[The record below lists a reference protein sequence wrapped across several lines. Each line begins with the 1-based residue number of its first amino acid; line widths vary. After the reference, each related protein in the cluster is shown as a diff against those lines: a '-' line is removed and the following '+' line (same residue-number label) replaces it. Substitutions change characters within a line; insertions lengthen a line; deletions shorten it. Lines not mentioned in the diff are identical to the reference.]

1 MARAEEV
8 ISIIDQLT
16 EYRDTH
22 KLEFYVPYDFQKAF
36 HNAKGSD
43 GKPATEKAL
52 MAANQIGKTICGAYE
67 TAFHA
72 TGLYPDWWEGHR
84 HTTPPSILVASN
96 TNETTRDRCQGDLF
110 GDPTDESLIGTG
122 AIPKHLIGEKVR
134 KPGVPNAYD
143 SVLVKHVSGRWA
155 KVFFR
160 AYEQGPKKFMGYR
173 NDEAWLDE
181 ECPVDVWSQ
190 VARGTFATGGNIY
203 MTFTPEEGITP
214 VVAKF
219 INDIGPNQA
228 LIRATWDDAPHMTEE
243 MRKANLE
250 KFPKHEWAMRS
261 KGEPSMGS
269 GLVFNVQE
277 EMVKIDPIEI
287 PAHWPRINGIDFGW
301 DHPFACAFVA
311 WDRET
316 DTVYVYDGYREQRA
330 LPAIHA
336 DAIKRRG
343 DWIPI
348 SWPADG
354 LQTEKGS
361 GAPLAEL
368 YKSHGLN
375 MFHTFFTNPPRMG
388 EVEGKGGNS
397 VEAGVL
403 EMLEMMETGRFKVF
417 STVAP
422 FFEEMKMYH
431 RKDGKIVHRFDDFLS
446 AVRYAVMFRRHA
458 QTKIVR
464 QPKQQKRRGISN
476 W

>member
-1 MARAEEV
+1 MSVEDAVAL
-8 ISIIDQLT
+8 IQQLKD
-16 EYRDTH
+16 YRDTH
-22 KLEFYVPYDFQKAF
+22 KLEFYDPYPFQKDF
-36 HNAKGSD
+36 HNAKGTN
-43 GKPATEKAL
+43 GIPATEKAL
-52 MAANQIGKTICGAYE
+52 MAANQIGKTVCGAYE

-72 TGLYPDWWEGHR
+72 TGLYPDWWEGNIHQS
-84 HTTPPSILVASN
+84 PPSILVASN

-110 GDPTDESLIGTG
+110 GDPTDDNLLGTG

-143 SVLVKHVSGRWA
+143 SVLVKHKSGGWS
-155 KVFFR
+155 KIFFR

-181 ECPVDVWSQ
+181 ECPSDVWSQ

-219 INDIGPNQA
+219 INDLGETQA
-228 LIRATWDDAPHMTEE
+228 LIRATWDDAPHMTKE
-243 MRKANLE
+243 MREANLL

-261 KGEPSMGS
+261 KGEPNMGS
-269 GLVFNVQE
+269 GLVFSVPE
-277 EMVKIDPIEI
+277 EMIKVDPFEI
-287 PAHWPRINGIDFGW
+287 PKHWPRINGIDFGW

-311 WDRET
+311 WDRES
-316 DTVYVYDGYREQRA
+316 DTIYVYDGYREQRA

-336 DAIKRRG
+336 DAIKQRG

-348 SWPADG
+348 SWPKDG

-361 GAPLAEL
+361 GTPLSEI
-368 YKSHGLN
+368 YKRQGLN
-375 MFHTFFTNPPRMG
+375 MHHTFFTNPPRMG
-388 EVEGKGGNS
+388 EEEGKGGVS
-397 VEAGVL
+397 VESGIL

-417 STVAP
+417 STVSV
-422 FFEEMKMYH
+422 FFEELKMYH
-431 RKDGKIVHRFDDFLS
+431 RKDGKIVPRFDDFIS
-446 AVRYAVMFRRHA
+446 ACRYAVMFRRHA
-458 QTKIVR
+458 QTLIVR
-464 QPKQQKRRGISN
+464 QPRKTTRRGLSN